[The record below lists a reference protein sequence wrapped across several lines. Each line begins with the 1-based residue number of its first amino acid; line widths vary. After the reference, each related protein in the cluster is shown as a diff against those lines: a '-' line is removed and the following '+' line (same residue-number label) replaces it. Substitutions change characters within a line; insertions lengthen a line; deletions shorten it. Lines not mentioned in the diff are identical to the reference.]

1 MRGRAGLSAAIRR
14 VSRACAVLLC
24 TGLASAAA
32 PSITLILVHGKIWTV
47 NPQQK
52 EAEAVAIEGNRIAAV
67 GSDREILDLKQAST
81 RVLDLKGRRVLPGFN
96 DAHVHFYSG
105 GADLAGPQLR
115 YSKSER
121 DFRDTLG
128 SFARQLPKGEW
139 ITGGEWDHE
148 NWSPARLPARQL
160 IDPVTKDW
168 PVFVSRLDGHM
179 GLANS
184 LALKLASVDRNTK
197 DVPGGVIVRDASGEP
212 TGILKDAAQG
222 LVERII
228 PAPNQ
233 KQIRVAIRAAEDYA
247 NRAGVT
253 SVQDMSAAPDIF
265 RAYQTMLRA
274 GELHVRISGHQPLV
288 SWERLADVG
297 LLADFGNEHLH
308 IGGVKGFA
316 DGSLGSTTA
325 LLFQPYLDSPGTSG
339 ITSAELANPE
349 KMAKNIEGA
358 DAAGLQIAI
367 HAIGDRANDIILGM
381 YEAVAREHGPR
392 DRRWRIEHAQHLTA
406 ADIPRF
412 ARLHVIPSMQP
423 YHCIDDGRWAEKRIG
438 PERAKTTYAFRS
450 LLDSGASLAFGSDWP
465 VAPMSPLMGIYAAVT
480 RRTLDGK
487 HPDGWVPEQKITV
500 EEAVRAYTMGSA
512 YASFEDKIKG
522 SIEPGKL
529 ADLIVLSDDIFS
541 IDPVKIADTKV
552 AAVILDG
559 KFVMGELPP
568 PQDPS
573 GLLLRN

>member
-1 MRGRAGLSAAIRR
+1 VIKPAALLFAFLLSVTFA
-14 VSRACAVLLC
+14 
-24 TGLASAAA
+24 LAQ
-32 PSITLILVHGKIWTV
+32 PSITLILIHGKIWTV

-52 EAEAVAIEGNRIAAV
+52 EVEAVAISGNHIVAV
-67 GSDREILDLKQAST
+67 GSTPEILDLQQPGTS
-81 RVLDLKGRRVLPGFN
+81 VIDLNGKRVLPGFN

-115 YSKSER
+115 YSKSEQE
-121 DFRDTLG
+121 FRSTLAA
-128 SFARQLPKGEW
+128 FAHQLPRGEW

-179 GLANS
+179 SLANS
-184 LALKLASVDRNTK
+184 LALKLAGVDKNTP
-197 DVPGGVIVRDASGEP
+197 DVPGGVIVRDENGEP
-212 TGILKDAAQG
+212 TGILKDAAQS
-222 LVERII
+222 LVQTVI
-228 PAPNQ
+228 PAPSQ
-233 KQIRVAIRAAEDYA
+233 KQIRVAIKAAQNYA
-247 NRAGVT
+247 NRVGVT
-253 SVQDMSAAPDIF
+253 SVQDMSAAPDVF
-265 RAYQTMLRA
+265 RAYQTMLHD
-274 GELHVRISGHQPLV
+274 GELHVRISGHQPLT
-288 SWERLADVG
+288 SWQRLADIGV
-297 LLADFGNEHLH
+297 LADFGSEYLH

-325 LLFQPYLDSPGTSG
+325 LFFQPYLDSPDTSG
-339 ITSAELANPE
+339 IPSAELVNPE
-349 KMAKNIEGA
+349 KMARNIEGA
-358 DAAGLQIAI
+358 DAAGLQIAV
-367 HAIGDRANDIILGM
+367 HAIGDKANDTILGM
-381 YEAVAREHGPR
+381 YEAVARKHEPR
-392 DRRWRIEHAQHLTA
+392 DRRWRIEHAQHLLR

-412 ARLHVIPSMQP
+412 ARLHVIASMQP

-450 LLDSGASLAFGSDWP
+450 LLDSGAKLAFGSDWP
-465 VAPMSPLMGIYAAVT
+465 VAPMSPIKGIYAAVT

-541 IDPVKIADTKV
+541 IDPVKIADTK
-552 AAVILDG
+552 IEMMIFDG
-559 KFVMGELPP
+559 KILFDGPP
-568 PQDPS
+568 PVRKDPS
-573 GLLLRN
+573 GLLLR